1 MKLYALALQQSG
13 RAALIDGA
21 VQVHLALL
29 HHGRVE
35 ILRFPV
41 EKLEAFASE
50 LQRELQDMDQFG
62 E

>member
-21 VQVHLALL
+21 VHVHLALL

-35 ILRFPV
+35 TLHFPLQ
-41 EKLEAFASE
+41 ELEEFADDLE
-50 LQRELQDMDQFG
+50 MQLQEMEQFG